1 MAECGAEVGVDAA
14 ARPGYRTG
22 MSMIPVL
29 TTANLGSIALARSI
43 LAAADVTFVLEN
55 EHANL
60 VPRVDDG
67 VRVLVPVDE
76 LDFARI
82 LLRRANLVA

>member
-1 MAECGAEVGVDAA
+1 
-14 ARPGYRTG
+14 
-22 MSMIPVL
+22 MSGSSMVPVL
-29 TTANLGSIALARSI
+29 TSANLGAIALARSI

-60 VPRVDDG
+60 VPRVDEG
-67 VRVLVPVDE
+67 VRVLVPADEVDT
-76 LDFARI
+76 ARV

>member
-1 MAECGAEVGVDAA
+1 
-14 ARPGYRTG
+14 
-22 MSMIPVL
+22 MIAVL

-60 VPRVDDG
+60 VPRVDEG
-67 VRVLVPVDE
+67 VRVLVPFDE
-76 LDFARI
+76 ADTARV
-82 LLRRANLVA
+82 LLRRANLVS

>member
-1 MAECGAEVGVDAA
+1 VDVV
-14 ARPGYRTG
+14 ARSRYRTG
-22 MSMIPVL
+22 MSGSSLVAVL

-60 VPRVDDG
+60 VPRVDEG
-67 VRVLVPVDE
+67 VRVLVPLDE
-76 LDFARI
+76 LDTARV

>member
-1 MAECGAEVGVDAA
+1 
-14 ARPGYRTG
+14 
-22 MSMIPVL
+22 MSGSSLVAVL

-43 LAAADVTFVLEN
+43 LSAANVTFVLQN

-60 VPRVDDG
+60 VPRVDEG
-67 VRVLVPVDE
+67 VRVLVPADE
-76 LDFARI
+76 LDTAQV